1 MVIKAKFFFD
11 FGSPNS
17 YLSHLVI
24 PDIGKR
30 NNVTFEYI
38 PILLGGIFKLTGNT
52 SPIESLKGIKNK
64 PQYNE
69 IETQRFLKKY
79 SITEYNVNPYFPVNT
94 LTLMRGAVFAQTT
107 AYYKRYVNCIFK
119 NMWARPKKL
128 DDLTKLKEC
137 LYEEGLP
144 VDEIIAGTQCQSVKD
159 ELIFNTTN
167 AVEKG
172 VFGSPTFFVDNEIFF
187 GKDKL
192 DDVELEIKKRATE
205 VAQV

>member
-1 MVIKAKFFFD
+1 
-11 FGSPNS
+11 
-17 YLSHLVI
+17 
-24 PDIGKR
+24 
-30 NNVTFEYI
+30 
-38 PILLGGIFKLTGNT
+38 
-52 SPIESLKGIKNK
+52 
-64 PQYNE
+64 
-69 IETQRFLKKY
+69 
-79 SITEYNVNPYFPVNT
+79 
-94 LTLMRGAVFAQTT
+94 
-107 AYYKRYVNCIFK
+107 
-119 NMWARPKKL
+119 MWARPKKL